1 MSFQSHPP
9 PSLHFD
15 MAALVVMETEAC
27 GSSRL
32 SSHSLCKA
40 TVVLYLSA
48 FPLLLGSQ
56 CLDLLAVGC
65 GVPFPVEEI
74 LHSYT
79 FPHDEYSHRT

>member
-40 TVVLYLSA
+40 TVALRILVHFPYFWGPNVLI
-48 FPLLLGSQ
+48 
-56 CLDLLAVGC
+56 CLQ
-65 GVPFPVEEI
+65 
-74 LHSYT
+74 
-79 FPHDEYSHRT
+79 